1 MDCPHLL
8 ITKSYGM
15 KMNNSVREIQL
26 KDKEQWQEL
35 YKGYANFYKVE
46 MNNQIL
52 ETVWSWLHDK
62 NHELNGIV
70 YEIDENIVALAHYRR
85 MPRPLKGKDVGFL
98 DDLFVEPIH
107 RGKKIGEQLL
117 NELKKISK
125 SKRWDLIRWITQ
137 DDNLRAKSLYDR
149 VAEKTHWDLYE
160 LK

>member
-70 YEIDENIVALAHYRR
+70 YEIDGNIVAFAHYRR

-125 SKRWDLIRWITQ
+125 SKGWDLLRWLTR

-149 VAEKTHWDLYE
+149 VAEKTNWDLYE

>member
-1 MDCPHLL
+1 
-8 ITKSYGM
+8 
-15 KMNNSVREIQL
+15 MNNSVREIQL

-70 YEIDENIVALAHYRR
+70 YEIDGNIVALAHYRR

-125 SKRWDLIRWITQ
+125 SKGWDLIRWITHN
-137 DDNLRAKSLYDR
+137 DNLRAKNLYDR
-149 VAEKTHWDLYE
+149 VADKTHWDLYE

>member
-70 YEIDENIVALAHYRR
+70 YEIDGNIVALAHYRR

-117 NELKKISK
+117 NELKKY
-125 SKRWDLIRWITQ
+125 Q
-137 DDNLRAKSLYDR
+137 NLKDGI
-149 VAEKTHWDLYE
+149 
-160 LK
+160 

>member
-1 MDCPHLL
+1 
-8 ITKSYGM
+8 
-15 KMNNSVREIQL
+15 MNNSVRKIQL

-70 YEIDENIVALAHYRR
+70 YEIDGNIVALAHYRR
-85 MPRPLKGKDVGFL
+85 MPRPLKGQDIGFL

-107 RGKKIGEQLL
+107 RGKKIGKKLL
-117 NELKKISK
+117 NELKNISK
-125 SKRWDLIRWITQ
+125 SKGWGLIRWLTH
-137 DDNLRAKSLYDR
+137 DDNLRAKTLYDR
-149 VAEKTHWDLYE
+149 VAEKTSWDLYE

>member
-70 YEIDENIVALAHYRR
+70 YEIDGNIVALAHYRR

-107 RGKKIGEQLL
+107 RGKRIGEQLL

-125 SKRWDLIRWITQ
+125 SKGWDLIRWITR
-137 DDNLRAKSLYDR
+137 DDNLRAKNLYDR

>member
-1 MDCPHLL
+1 
-8 ITKSYGM
+8 
-15 KMNNSVREIQL
+15 MNNSVREIQL

-70 YEIDENIVALAHYRR
+70 YEIDKNIVALAHYRR

-125 SKRWDLIRWITQ
+125 SKGWDLIRWITHN
-137 DDNLRAKSLYDR
+137 DNIRAKNLYDR
-149 VAEKTHWDLYE
+149 VAEKTSWELYE

>member
-1 MDCPHLL
+1 MDCHHLL

-85 MPRPLKGKDVGFL
+85 MPRPLKGQDIGFL

-107 RGKKIGEQLL
+107 RGKKIGEKLL
-117 NELKKISK
+117 NELKNISN
-125 SKRWDLIRWITQ
+125 SKGWGLIRWLTH
-137 DDNLRAKSLYDR
+137 DDNLRAKALYDR
-149 VAEKTHWDLYE
+149 VAEKTSWDLYE

>member
-1 MDCPHLL
+1 
-8 ITKSYGM
+8 
-15 KMNNSVREIQL
+15 MNNSIREIQL

-52 ETVWSWLHDK
+52 ETVWSWLHDR

-85 MPRPLKGKDVGFL
+85 MPRPLKGQDIGFL

-107 RGKKIGEQLL
+107 RGKKIGEKLL
-117 NELKKISK
+117 NELKNISK
-125 SKRWDLIRWITQ
+125 SKEWGLIRWLTR
-137 DDNLRAKSLYDR
+137 DDNLRAKALYDR
-149 VAEKTHWDLYE
+149 VAKKTSWDLYE